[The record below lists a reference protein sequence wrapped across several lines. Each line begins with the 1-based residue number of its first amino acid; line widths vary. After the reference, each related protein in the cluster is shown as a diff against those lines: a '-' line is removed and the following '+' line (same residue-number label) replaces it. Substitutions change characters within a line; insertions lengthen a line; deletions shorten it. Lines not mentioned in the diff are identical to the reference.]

1 MILIWCPLR
10 IHFSQIILHLAKF
23 EFKTT
28 KERSELMSKIRG
40 VNTKP
45 ELALRK
51 ELWNLGFRY
60 RLNVSK
66 LKGKPDIVFNKYKV
80 VVFVDGE
87 FWHGYKWSEKK
98 PKIKANRKYWVKK
111 IERNIERDLENTN
124 HLLSNGWVVFR
135 FWEHEIKKDLLGCV
149 KKITAELRKA
159 AQ

>member
-1 MILIWCPLR
+1 
-10 IHFSQIILHLAKF
+10 LAKY

-51 ELWNLGFRY
+51 AIWKLGYRY

-87 FWHGYKWSEKK
+87 FWHGYKWAEKK

-124 HLLSNGWVVFR
+124 FLLSNGWVVFR
-135 FWEHEIKKDLLGCV
+135 FWEHEIKKDLAGCV
-149 KKITAELRKA
+149 KKITVELRKA
-159 AQ
+159 AR